1 MKAPGIKAP
10 RTKAGGMRT
19 EQSRVRGLGSA
30 KEGVSHWW
38 AQRLTAVALIPL
50 VVWYVISLV
59 SLVGADRDRVVEW
72 LGSPFV
78 AIASLLLIGAVLHH
92 GQLGIQVVIED
103 YAHGHRTKLVLQV
116 LNKFAAIVLGAA
128 AAFAV
133 LRIAFA

>member
-1 MKAPGIKAP
+1 
-10 RTKAGGMRT
+10 MRT
-19 EQSRVRGLGSA
+19 EQSRVHGLGSA

-50 VVWYVISLV
+50 VIWYVISLV

-78 AIASLLLIGAVLHH
+78 AIASLLLIGAVVHH

-103 YAHGHRTKLVLQV
+103 YVHGRTKLVLQV
-116 LNKFAAIVLGAA
+116 LNKFAAVVLTAA